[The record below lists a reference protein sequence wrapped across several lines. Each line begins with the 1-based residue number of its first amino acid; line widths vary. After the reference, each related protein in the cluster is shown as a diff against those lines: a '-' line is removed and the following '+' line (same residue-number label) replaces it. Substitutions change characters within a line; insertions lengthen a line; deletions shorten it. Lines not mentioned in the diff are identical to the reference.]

1 MNGRQVKTF
10 IGIMTLAALA
20 ACGYAGFRSHAP
32 HGYLALA
39 ILVQASITSRMKVK
53 LPGINGNMSVNLPF
67 LLIGVANLSAAE
79 VIVVTSVSTLVQCWP
94 RKDAHFDTQ
103 RTAFNLSMMVFASS
117 LASVIFNA
125 EWLGGVQ
132 GSTVGLVLGA
142 ATLFFVQTTLVA
154 GIVAVSEGK
163 PPGSVWLSL
172 SRLLFP
178 YYVLSAGV
186 TSMLQTMI
194 SHVGWGLAFGVLPT
208 MYGIYWSYR
217 LYFGRLAQGFRP
229 EVLVRTA
236 SAGGLSVTI

>member
-1 MNGRQVKTF
+1 MVGAKRKGTCLGR
-10 IGIMTLAALA
+10 
-20 ACGYAGFRSHAP
+20 
-32 HGYLALA
+32 
-39 ILVQASITSRMKVK
+39 
-53 LPGINGNMSVNLPF
+53 
-67 LLIGVANLSAAE
+67 
-79 VIVVTSVSTLVQCWP
+79 
-94 RKDAHFDTQ
+94 AHFDTQ